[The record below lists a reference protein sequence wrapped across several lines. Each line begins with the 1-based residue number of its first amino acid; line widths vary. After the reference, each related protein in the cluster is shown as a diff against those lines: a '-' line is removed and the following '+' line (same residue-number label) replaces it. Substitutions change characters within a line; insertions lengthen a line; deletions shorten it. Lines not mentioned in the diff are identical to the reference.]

1 MPNPISPQQ
10 NSQTPNSQNNE
21 LTVEEAKAAMGIS
34 TALMQQLMPKAPQE
48 ATESPTN
55 AETPETPQ
63 DTQEDK
69 ITPRIEDLEG
79 KFGELEKEVKKTIKE
94 EIGGIKEL
102 IKEALNEDG
111 GQE

>member
-1 MPNPISPQQ
+1 MLDTTSKQ
-10 NSQTPNSQNNE
+10 NIQEMSAE
-21 LTVEEAKAAMGIS
+21 DAKASMGIA
-34 TALMQQLMPKAPQE
+34 TMLMQQLMPKAPQE
-48 ATESPTN
+48 GTEAPTN

-94 EIGGIKEL
+94 EISGIKEM
-102 IKEALNEDG
+102 IKEALSEDADKKE
-111 GQE
+111 QTE